1 MTPTNIN
8 PKQIMFILVCL
19 DNWLLTHYKIMG
31 SVQFGEWRQKTP
43 ELLCIDDGLCN
54 ASNLINQWSELC
66 QSQS

>member
-19 DNWLLTHYKIMG
+19 DNWYLIRYKTMG
-31 SVQFGEWRQKTP
+31 AVNFGNWMHQTP
-43 ELLCIDDGLCN
+43 ELNGINDGLCN
-54 ASNLINQWSELC
+54 ANTLINMWSELC